1 MSLGKKY
8 AECSVRYRTE
18 VLAKKRDNCAM
29 SAKIVNLDQMN
40 NGVVV
45 TFTDGTIFFF
55 DAAFLY
61 NQRDKRLDLPLE
73 KRVE

>member
-1 MSLGKKY
+1 
-8 AECSVRYRTE
+8 
-18 VLAKKRDNCAM
+18 M

-40 NGVVV
+40 NGILV